1 MILSQEYIRKGIHLL
16 NLVIPLSYFYVF
28 TEKWE
33 VLKILSLI
41 TLCFIVIDISRHFVP
56 LIKSIFS
63 FFFNKMLR
71 EHELK
76 GKLTGATWVMIA
88 SCVSITLFSKPV
100 AILSLVYMSLGD
112 TAAGLIGQKYGKHR
126 IGNKTWEG
134 FVAGLIVCI
143 IIAINYDMLPKYIAL
158 SGALVAM
165 IMEIMPIPLD
175 DNFKIPLGSGG
186 IMMMLSSPI

>member
-33 VLKILSLI
+33 FLIILSLI

-143 IIAINYDMLPKYIAL
+143 IIAINYDMLPKYISL

-175 DNFKIPLGSGG
+175 DNFKIPVGSGG

>member
-63 FFFNKMLR
+63 FFFDKMLR

-88 SCVSITLFSKPV
+88 SCVSIVLFSKPV
-100 AILSLVYMSLGD
+100 AILCLVYMSLGD

-126 IGNKTWEG
+126 
-134 FVAGLIVCI
+134 
-143 IIAINYDMLPKYIAL
+143 IAL

-186 IMMMLSSPI
+186 IMMMLLSPI

>member
-33 VLKILSLI
+33 FLIILSLI
-41 TLCFIVIDISRHFVP
+41 TLCFIVIDISRHFIP

-63 FFFNKMLR
+63 FFFDKMLR

-100 AILSLVYMSLGD
+100 AILCLLYMSLGD

-143 IIAINYDMLPKYIAL
+143 IIAISYDMLPKYIAL

>member
-33 VLKILSLI
+33 FLKILSLI

-88 SCVSITLFSKPV
+88 SCVSIALFSKPV
-100 AILSLVYMSLGD
+100 AILCLIYMSLGD

-186 IMMMLSSPI
+186 MMMMLSSPI

>member
-1 MILSQEYIRKGIHLL
+1 MILAQEYIRKIIHLF
-16 NLVIPLSYFYVF
+16 NLVIPLSYLYVF

-33 VLKILSLI
+33 YFKILLFI
-41 TLCFIVIDISRHFVP
+41 TICFIVIDISRHFVP
-56 LIKSIFS
+56 IIKSIFS

-71 EHELK
+71 DHELK

-88 SCVSITLFSKPV
+88 SCISIILFTKPV
-100 AILSLVYMSLGD
+100 AILCLIYMSLGD

-126 IGNKTWEG
+126 IGKKTWEG

-158 SGALVAM
+158 SGALAAM
-165 IMEIMPIPLD
+165 IMEVLPIPLD

-186 IMMMLSSPI
+186 VMMMFLSPI

>member
-33 VLKILSLI
+33 FLIILSLI

-186 IMMMLSSPI
+186 MMMMLSSPI

>member
-1 MILSQEYIRKGIHLL
+1 MILAQEYIRKGIHLL

-33 VLKILSLI
+33 FLKILSLI
-41 TLCFIVIDISRHFVP
+41 TVCFIIIDISRHFIP
-56 LIKSIFS
+56 IIKSIFS
-63 FFFNKMLR
+63 FFFDKMLR
-71 EHELK
+71 DHELK

-100 AILSLVYMSLGD
+100 AILCLIYMSLGD
-112 TAAGLIGQKYGKHR
+112 TVAGLIGRKYGKHK
-126 IGNKTWEG
+126 IGTKTWEG

-143 IIAINYDMLPKYIAL
+143 IIGINYDLLPKYISF
-158 SGALVAM
+158 SGALAAM
-165 IMEIMPIPLD
+165 IMEILPIPLD

-186 IMMMLSSPI
+186 IMMMFLSPI

>member
-1 MILSQEYIRKGIHLL
+1 MILSQEYIRKCIHLL

-33 VLKILSLI
+33 FLIILSLI

-186 IMMMLSSPI
+186 MMMMLSSPI

>member
-33 VLKILSLI
+33 FLIILSLI

-186 IMMMLSSPI
+186 MMMLLSSPI

>member
-1 MILSQEYIRKGIHLL
+1 MILNQEYIRKGIHLL

-186 IMMMLSSPI
+186 IMMMLLSPI

>member
-1 MILSQEYIRKGIHLL
+1 MILSQEYIRKCIHLL

-33 VLKILSLI
+33 VLKIISLI

-143 IIAINYDMLPKYIAL
+143 IIAISYDMLPKYIAL

-186 IMMMLSSPI
+186 MMMMLSSPI

>member
-1 MILSQEYIRKGIHLL
+1 MIKSSEYYRKGIHLF
-16 NLVIPLSYFYVF
+16 NLVIPLSYYYVF

-143 IIAINYDMLPKYIAL
+143 IIAINYDMLPKHIAL

-186 IMMMLSSPI
+186 MMMMLSSPI

>member
-33 VLKILSLI
+33 FLIILSLI

-143 IIAINYDMLPKYIAL
+143 IIAINYDMLPKHIAL

>member
-33 VLKILSLI
+33 FLIILSLI

-143 IIAINYDMLPKYIAL
+143 IIAISYDMLPKYIAL

-186 IMMMLSSPI
+186 MMMMLSSPI

>member
-33 VLKILSLI
+33 FLIILSLI

-126 IGNKTWEG
+126 IGNKTLEG
-134 FVAGLIVCI
+134 FVAGLIVCV
-143 IIAINYDMLPKYIAL
+143 IIAINYDMLPIYISL

-186 IMMMLSSPI
+186 MMMMLSSPI

>member
-1 MILSQEYIRKGIHLL
+1 MILSQEYIRKCIHLL

-33 VLKILSLI
+33 FLIILSLI

>member
-33 VLKILSLI
+33 FLIILSLI
-41 TLCFIVIDISRHFVP
+41 TLCFIVIDIFRHFVP

-63 FFFNKMLR
+63 FFFDKMLR

-88 SCVSITLFSKPV
+88 SCVSIVLFSKPV
-100 AILSLVYMSLGD
+100 AILCLVYMSLGD

>member
-33 VLKILSLI
+33 FLIILSLI

-71 EHELK
+71 KHELK

-143 IIAINYDMLPKYIAL
+143 IIAINYDMLPKHIAL

-186 IMMMLSSPI
+186 MMMMLSSPI

>member
-16 NLVIPLSYFYVF
+16 NLAIPLSYFYVF

-33 VLKILSLI
+33 YLKILSLI
-41 TLCFIVIDISRHFVP
+41 TLVFMVIDISRHFVP

-63 FFFNKMLR
+63 FFFDKMLR